1 MIKRL
6 WNLLGKYKKLLVI
19 STVLVILEIIF
30 DLQIPVLMQNII
42 DIGIRGD
49 GGISYVIKCGVQMV
63 FLALLALIFGSTSG
77 ILSSRAS
84 AGLSKEM
91 RTAMFDK
98 IQDYSFSNIDKFST
112 PSLLTRLTRDVMEV
126 RMAFIQAARI
136 MIRGPLMLI
145 LTMILAIRISPSLAL
160 ILLAAIPA
168 LGITFFLVFKNAH
181 PIFLVM
187 MSKFDKLNANIQ
199 ENLIG
204 IRVVKT
210 FVRGDYEIDK
220 FVDSA
225 EDVRDTQAKAERI
238 ISFNRLMMELTIY
251 CCILAVAWFGGHM
264 MVSEGLTTGEFTR
277 FMSYINQI
285 MMQLMMLNMATV
297 QLVTCETSAERIFE
311 VMDEEIDI
319 TEELANP
326 NNQVRDGSVSFEHV
340 NFSYSKNREN
350 LTLEDI
356 NLEIASGET
365 VGIIG
370 STGVGKSALVQ
381 LIPRLYDVMDGCVR
395 VGGIDVRQYEKHTLR
410 ESVAM
415 VLQKNVLFAGTIM
428 ENLRWGNEKAT
439 DEEVYAACR
448 AACAHDFIQ
457 SMPEGYDTFLG
468 QGGVNLSG
476 GQKQRVCIARALIK
490 KPKIMILD
498 DSTSAVDTATDASI
512 RKALKEELAGMTTI
526 LIAQRVASVM
536 EADKILVMENGKIR
550 DMGNHETLMQQSD
563 IYRELYESQQKGV
576 E

>member
-160 ILLAAIPA
+160 ILLAAIPV

-187 MSKFDKLNANIQ
+187 MSKFDKINANIQ

-210 FVRGDYEIDK
+210 FVRDDY
-220 FVDSA
+220 
-225 EDVRDTQAKAERI
+225 
-238 ISFNRLMMELTIY
+238 
-251 CCILAVAWFGGHM
+251 
-264 MVSEGLTTGEFTR
+264 
-277 FMSYINQI
+277 
-285 MMQLMMLNMATV
+285 
-297 QLVTCETSAERIFE
+297 
-311 VMDEEIDI
+311 
-319 TEELANP
+319 
-326 NNQVRDGSVSFEHV
+326 
-340 NFSYSKNREN
+340 
-350 LTLEDI
+350 
-356 NLEIASGET
+356 
-365 VGIIG
+365 
-370 STGVGKSALVQ
+370 
-381 LIPRLYDVMDGCVR
+381 
-395 VGGIDVRQYEKHTLR
+395 
-410 ESVAM
+410 
-415 VLQKNVLFAGTIM
+415 
-428 ENLRWGNEKAT
+428 
-439 DEEVYAACR
+439 
-448 AACAHDFIQ
+448 
-457 SMPEGYDTFLG
+457 
-468 QGGVNLSG
+468 
-476 GQKQRVCIARALIK
+476 
-490 KPKIMILD
+490 
-498 DSTSAVDTATDASI
+498 
-512 RKALKEELAGMTTI
+512 
-526 LIAQRVASVM
+526 
-536 EADKILVMENGKIR
+536 
-550 DMGNHETLMQQSD
+550 
-563 IYRELYESQQKGV
+563 
-576 E
+576 